1 MHSDHAHSTIIRE
14 CHPFVNVVIE
24 VVFQVLYSR
33 SDEVAVVIFS
43 LSTELRMWRLVGVA
57 FLCQCVIGQLLE
69 AKVRGTPPRL
79 ICSVPG
85 LPGTPGKPGPNGPP
99 GANGS
104 VGIPGRDGRD
114 GRRGEKGENGGA
126 GTVLTSSNSIKH
138 THNQRRH
145 AHK

>member
-1 MHSDHAHSTIIRE
+1 
-14 CHPFVNVVIE
+14 
-24 VVFQVLYSR
+24 
-33 SDEVAVVIFS
+33 
-43 LSTELRMWRLVGVA
+43 MWRLVGVA

-69 AKVRGTPPRL
+69 AKVRGAPPRL

-114 GRRGEKGENGGA
+114 GRRGEKGEKGGA
-126 GTVLTSSNSIKH
+126 GTVLTLSNSIKH
-138 THNQRRH
+138 THNQRH